1 MTTIRTSPQE
11 YSKIMK
17 LMLGPKKP
25 TLDDYKR
32 IFSQNDPR
40 LDTIVICSHHETP
53 MQIVCRRSASDQGG
67 MNAQVSP
74 VDSTKLRIRVAELC
88 GLNPVQTPFTPRDAK
103 PGHDGDWFTPE
114 AAVQMRATYPRGANP
129 KIIPDYCNDLNACHE
144 FEKLLTIDQCDQF
157 DYFLFLENNKPEHAW
172 PEAASLYEFHA
183 TAEQRCRAFVA
194 TMEGKL

>member
-1 MTTIRTSPQE
+1 
-11 YSKIMK
+11 
-17 LMLGPKKP
+17 
-25 TLDDYKR
+25 
-32 IFSQNDPR
+32 
-40 LDTIVICSHHETP
+40 
-53 MQIVCRRSASDQGG
+53 
-67 MNAQVSP
+67 
-74 VDSTKLRIRVAELC
+74 
-88 GLNPVQTPFTPRDAK
+88 
-103 PGHDGDWFTPE
+103 
-114 AAVQMRATYPRGANP
+114 MRATYPRGANP